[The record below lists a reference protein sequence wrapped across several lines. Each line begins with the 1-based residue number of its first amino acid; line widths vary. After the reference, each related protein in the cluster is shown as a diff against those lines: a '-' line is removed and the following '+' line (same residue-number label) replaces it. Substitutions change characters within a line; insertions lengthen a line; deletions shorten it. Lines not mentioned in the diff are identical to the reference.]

1 MVIVWLI
8 KLFWFV
14 FWSVEFFRF
23 VFFLFILMIIGC
35 GLDEYCLFVLDLEVV
50 FFFMFERIVF
60 DEEVINGLVSWVDKF
75 RDWIVWEIL
84 KVLILVF
91 CFLNIFVFVLGEI
104 FIFFNVILM
113 VLFIMDLVMCLFCY
127 LCKL

>member
-1 MVIVWLI
+1 
-8 KLFWFV
+8 
-14 FWSVEFFRF
+14 
-23 VFFLFILMIIGC
+23 MIIGC

-60 DEEVINGLVSWVDKF
+60 DEEVINGLVSWVDRF

-91 CFLNIFVFVLGEI
+91 FFLNIFVFVLGEI

>member
-35 GLDEYCLFVLDLEVV
+35 GLDEYFLFVLDLEVV

-91 CFLNIFVFVLGEI
+91 FFLNIFVFVLGEI